1 MLRRFRRRRAAE
13 AASEAQ
19 RARWNQPL
27 PAIIGDEAIAE
38 AQRERLHQLQEYKAS
53 EPILR
58 PVQDQAAPIDILG
71 LLLAAMA
78 DVIEAATL
86 LDELPRFDDDDPLSD
101 EWAQGH
107 ARLAMRIGGCG
118 VRLDALAERAS
129 TEAPDQGHPAAEI
142 ALAPLLAAFEDV
154 IEAMKLV
161 KGLPRFNDNDPRF
174 SEWTNIYARLTILLG
189 GLMLRLRSLM
199 DHASAETAPSEHSK
213 RPTPK
218 RPTPKRSTFWRARHD
233 PRRS

>member
-1 MLRRFRRRRAAE
+1 MLRRFRRRRAAD

-38 AQRERLHQLQEYKAS
+38 AQRERLRQLQEYKAS

-58 PVQDQAAPIDILG
+58 PVQDRAAPIDILG

-78 DVIEAATL
+78 DVIEAARL
-86 LDELPRFDDDDPLSD
+86 LDELPRFDDDPLSG

-129 TEAPDQGHPAAEI
+129 TEAPDQGHPAPEI

-154 IEAMKLV
+154 IEAMKLL

-174 SEWTNIYARLTILLG
+174 SEWTSIYARLTILLG

-199 DHASAETAPSEHSK
+199 DHASAETAPSERSK
-213 RPTPK
+213 Q
-218 RPTPKRSTFWRARHD
+218 PTPKRSTFWRARHD